1 MKNASKSQKGQSS
14 SRSNNES
21 PRGIGSQSELDTDYT
36 DQTSAVGQNEGEGS
50 RTAARRYNKATE
62 DYVRSNDVTSKA
74 REAEQALDGGER
86 DELLE
91 AEQKAKNGPDWGIN
105 SKDR

>member
-1 MKNASKSQKGQSS
+1 MKNASKPQKGQGSTQE
-14 SRSNNES
+14 NES
-21 PRGIGSQSELDTDYT
+21 PRGAESQSDLDTGYN
-36 DQTSAVGQNEGEGS
+36 DQTSAAGQNEGEGS

-74 REAEQALDGGER
+74 REAEQALDGEER
-86 DELLE
+86 EELLE

-105 SKDR
+105 NKDR